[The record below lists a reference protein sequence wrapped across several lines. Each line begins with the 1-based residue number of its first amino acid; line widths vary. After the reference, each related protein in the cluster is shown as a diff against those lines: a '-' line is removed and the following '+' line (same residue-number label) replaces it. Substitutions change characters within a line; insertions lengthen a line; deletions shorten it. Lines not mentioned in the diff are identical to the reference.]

1 MEEEEGLRARSFRHE
16 DYNTRRAFLRSYPL
30 QWDDET
36 GEEMQTDTRESAAI
50 VSTKKGKAASV
61 KKKLI
66 MVLHWGEGKCLI
78 LRRLKEK
85 LVYYLV
91 VCHGFSSLGFKSSDK
106 MVMPFVEIG
115 KKYCKFDWNK
125 ICSIYL

>member
-30 QWDDET
+30 QWDDEST
-36 GEEMQTDTRESAAI
+36 GEETQAGAGESMAV
-50 VSTKKGKAASV
+50 VSTKKGKTALV

-66 MVLHWGEGKCLI
+66 MVFHWGEGKCLI

-85 LVYYLV
+85 FVYYLV
-91 VCHGFSSLGFKSSDK
+91 VCHGFSFGFKSSDK
-106 MVMPFVEIG
+106 MLHI
-115 KKYCKFDWNK
+115 K
-125 ICSIYL
+125 